1 MSHDAGTPQ
10 PPDANEPQLQH
21 GALSL
26 TGITFQG
33 ITHMAPAAGVMLSA
47 PFIASF
53 AGPAMGLAFGF
64 AGVVALL
71 LANSVAQLA
80 KHLPSAGG
88 YFSYISRALNPKLGF
103 LAGWMYFV
111 YDPIVPILCTVVISG
126 YVQDTLDQRYGITF
140 PWWLYSIIVWL
151 GLGLITYLG
160 VVPSIR
166 FSILL
171 TLIEVGITLALSFT
185 IFAQQGIDS
194 NDLKLGF
201 TLDGVP
207 GSSQVHGLF
216 LAMVFSVL
224 SYTGFEATAPLA
236 EETRNPRRNV
246 ARAALIG
253 TGLILV
259 YYVIFGFAT
268 ALGFGIGDVAKDFPG
283 ATNPYYTI
291 ANTAWGSAGTIIVLI
306 ALINSGWGCSL
317 AGQSAVVRVYYRM
330 STIGVFPRQFG
341 ALHPRYRSPSVA
353 IGLQTIFNI
362 VVGISCG
369 IYFGTLNT
377 FGVGGIMITFGM
389 IFVYGCGLVAVPIF
403 YLREHRDEFNWMLH
417 GILPALGIISLAP
430 VAYYSVVPFPP
441 YPIKI
446 GPIADIVWFV
456 IGVLLVLWLVQRRP
470 GELESSAHQIFE
482 EQVEPASP

>member
-1 MSHDAGTPQ
+1 MSHDPGTPQ
-10 PPDANEPQLQH
+10 PQGDEPQLMH

-53 AGPAMGLAFGF
+53 AGPAMGIAFGL

-88 YFSYISRALNPKLGF
+88 YFSYVSRGLNPKLGF
-103 LAGWMYFV
+103 LASWMYFV
-111 YDPIVPILCTVVISG
+111 YDPIVPILCTVIISG
-126 YVQDTLDQRYGITF
+126 YVQDTLDQQYGINV
-140 PWWLYSIIVWL
+140 PWWAYSIIVWL
-151 GLGLITYLG
+151 GLGVITYLG

-166 FSILL
+166 FSIAL

-185 IFAQQGIDS
+185 VFARHGIHTH
-194 NDLKLGF
+194 DLKQGF
-201 TLDGVP
+201 TFSGIP
-207 GSSQVHGLF
+207 GAKAHGLF

-236 EETRNPRRNV
+236 EETRDPRRNV

-253 TGLILV
+253 TALILV

-268 ALGFGIGDVAKDFPG
+268 SVGFGVDKVVSDFPS
-283 ATNPYYTI
+283 ASNPYYTI
-291 ANTAWGSAGTIIVLI
+291 ANSAWGSAGTIIILI

-330 STIGVFPRQFG
+330 AKVGVFPKAFG
-341 ALHPRYRSPSVA
+341 ELHPKYRSPHIA
-353 IGLQTIFNI
+353 IGLQTVWNI
-362 VVGISCG
+362 VVGIAS
-369 IYFGTLNT
+369 
-377 FGVGGIMITFGM
+377 
-389 IFVYGCGLVAVPIF
+389 
-403 YLREHRDEFNWMLH
+403 
-417 GILPALGIISLAP
+417 AP
-430 VAYYSVVPFPP
+430 ST
-441 YPIKI
+441 
-446 GPIADIVWFV
+446 
-456 IGVLLVLWLVQRRP
+456 R
-470 GELESSAHQIFE
+470 SASA
-482 EQVEPASP
+482 AS